1 MDQEAQQEI
10 APASTRV
17 SPFAWP
23 LIGLVR
29 LYQMTLSPIM
39 GRHCRFQPTCSH
51 YSVEALQTYGALK
64 GSWLT
69 VRRILRC
76 HPFGGYGFDPVPERK
91 K

>member
-10 APASTRV
+10 ASAPNRV
-17 SPFAWP
+17 SLFAWP
-23 LIGLVR
+23 LIGVVR
-29 LYQMTLSPIM
+29 LYQMTLSPIL

-51 YSVEALQTYGALK
+51 YSVEALQTHGALK

>member
-1 MDQEAQQEI
+1 
-10 APASTRV
+10 V
-17 SPFAWP
+17 SLFAWP
-23 LIGLVR
+23 LIGVVR
-29 LYQMTLSPIM
+29 LYQMTLSPIL

-51 YSVEALQTYGALK
+51 YSVEALQTHGALK